1 MPADKAIQPGHT
13 KRYLPEKAW
22 ASLSKEERAK
32 TDAKKRAGRKKQ
44 VANKVSSSYLT
55 QKLQRKQAR
64 RPGLPRRSNLK

>member
-1 MPADKAIQPGHT
+1 MNDKAIQPGHT

-32 TDAKKRAGRKKQ
+32 TDAKKKL